1 MHVNFKLHQKWGW
14 GMLAQE
20 EMFDSYK
27 KKTKEENNEHLEA
40 PTEKGQ
46 CWKFY
51 VKCGYFC
58 TL

>member
-1 MHVNFKLHQKWGW
+1 
-14 GMLAQE
+14 MLAQRE
-20 EMFDSYK
+20 EISLTIIKK

-46 CWKFY
+46 CWKVY
-51 VKCGYFC
+51 LECGYFC